1 MPIDILAVLRHAA
14 DSVIL
19 PRWRSLAED
28 QVEEKAP
35 GDLVT
40 VADRESEELIAA
52 ELRAAYPEAVVLGE
66 EEYATDPAVLERFQ
80 RAEHAFTID
89 PIDGT
94 ANFVRGTKDF
104 AVMVAELRAGT
115 VVRSWIWQPAHRV
128 AYEAEAGAG
137 ATRNG
142 EQLARRQLGADPA
155 SWHGATAR
163 HALLASDHAP
173 LAPLREAA
181 WSCGIDYPLV
191 ATGEVDFLVYSK
203 VWPWDHAPGSLLVSE
218 IGGTSLRRDG
228 STYSP
233 VAPMGRW
240 LLAGADRSAPR
251 ALELLASDLTD
262 SADPA

>member
-1 MPIDILAVLRHAA
+1 MPIDVLAVLRAAA

-19 PRWRSLAED
+19 PRWRALSDD

-40 VADRESEELIAA
+40 VADRESEQFIAA
-52 ELRAAYPEAVVLGE
+52 ELRAAHPDAVVLGE
-66 EEYATDPAVLERFQ
+66 EAYAADPAVLEDFQ

-104 AVMVAELRAGT
+104 AVMVAELRRGD
-115 VVRSWIWQPAHRV
+115 VVRSWIWQPAHEV

-142 EQLARRQLGADPA
+142 ESLPRRHLSEDRGT
-155 SWHGATAR
+155 WRGATAR
-163 HALLASDHAP
+163 RALLSTDHPP
-173 LAPLREAA
+173 LAPLRKAA
-181 WSCGIDYPLV
+181 WCCGVDYPHV
-191 ATGEVDFLVYSK
+191 ATGDIDYLIYSK

-218 IGGTSLRRDG
+218 IGGRSVRRDG

-233 VAPMGRW
+233 SAPIGRW
-240 LLAGADRSAPR
+240 LLTGADVTAPG
-251 ALELLASDLTD
+251 ALEELAPYLT
-262 SADPA
+262 PEK

>member
-1 MPIDILAVLRHAA
+1 M
-14 DSVIL
+14 IL
-19 PRWRSLAED
+19 PRWRSLSDD

-40 VADRESEELIAA
+40 VADRESEEFIAA
-52 ELRAAYPEAVVLGE
+52 ELRSAYPEAFVLGE
-66 EEYATDPAVLERFQ
+66 EDYATDPGVLERFR
-80 RAEHAFTID
+80 RADHAFTID

-104 AVMVAELRAGT
+104 AVMVAELRAGA
-115 VVRSWIWQPAHRV
+115 VVRSWIWQPAHEA

-142 EQLARRQLGADPA
+142 EPLDRRRLATDPA
-155 SWHGATAR
+155 TWHGATAR
-163 HALLASDHAP
+163 HALLARDHAP
-173 LAPLREAA
+173 LGTLREAA
-181 WSCGIDYPLV
+181 WSCGIDYPRV

-218 IGGTSLRRDG
+218 VGGESLRRDG

-233 VAPMGRW
+233 VAPPGRW
-240 LLAGADRSAPR
+240 LLSGAAPAAR
-251 ALELLASDLTD
+251 GALEVLAPELADSDR
-262 SADPA
+262 P